1 MEYNRSCLPVFISF
15 VSRIV
20 PRHKWFQLLKS
31 KPKFLKTINIELLYD
46 TAIPLLGTQLKELKA
61 GT

>member
-1 MEYNRSCLPVFISF
+1 MGYNRSCLPVFISF

-20 PRHKWFQLLKS
+20 PRYEWLQLLKS
-31 KPKFLKTINIELLYD
+31 KPKFLKTVNTELPYD
-46 TAIPLLGTQLKELKA
+46 PAIALIGTQLKELKA